1 MSTQEQEPL
10 INACPECGEAI
21 DVSDQP
27 PYAKIECPHCKSSIR
42 VRTLLGQYQIERLL
56 GEGGMSQV
64 FLARDET
71 LGRSVALKVLHK
83 ELSRDKKLTDSFERE
98 AKITASINHP
108 NVVKVY
114 TVGSDYGYFFIAMEL
129 MDNVSLE
136 ELITKQERV
145 PEKQVMQIACDVTN
159 GLNAAFKAGLIHR
172 DIKPGNILL
181 TDDGTAKLVDFGLA
195 VQAGHFDADEDVW
208 ATPFYVPP
216 EKLEGEPD
224 DFRGDIYSLGAT
236 LFHAVSGTPPYA
248 ANTAS
253 LDELKKIKAKTIRL
267 IDSVPKARKQTC
279 NLIDRM
285 MARNP
290 AERHQNYKDLLAEL
304 NHAAAKLGR
313 RTYGSPGMVDG
324 MDEDSRKPL
333 WKRPAV
339 VVLGIVILLATVL
352 GLVFMGSKEDDL
364 SESLLAGGEDRVL
377 VAGEQNTAARYA
389 AARGVLEKGDFG
401 EAGEAFGSLLGAED
415 LKGATR
421 GWTEFNLGL
430 CLLLEGKEQEARV
443 EFLKLAKSGDNIGAD
458 AGTIEVMDFLKQ
470 VGRILG
476 DVLPVRNSDLA
487 TPNGDLSYQG
497 IAYLAAGLKNWNQGR
512 FESALRFFRQFQA
525 ASFPEPYTWIE
536 SLKGQVA
543 VYQQD
548 GAILKDLPNPHLSM
562 SNGDLDKAKTQL
574 LKAKEKLASGGAAPL
589 FVEARIA
596 RIQGLIDEKQR
607 LASLPPQKPL
617 ANVAANEGP
626 ASGDPPPAGNAASM
640 SAPPPVPTVTV
651 PTSTPDEFEPSG
663 EVLEELKK
671 LWATEEVAQGLGANF
686 EFPQALSRFERIE
699 VKTPLGMKLLADEM
713 QILKQ
718 AELFLSML
726 VAKLNEGKYEGVVIR
741 KEGKPLEARITG
753 ATRETLTVDLG
764 FGGNQVALVEFA
776 PSWLLAVARELLG
789 DAESSPEIIGNAGC
803 FAWATGETETA
814 RQLIAKSDAHPEE
827 FKGMWER
834 MMKYRPH

>member
-1 MSTQEQEPL
+1 MPTQEQEPL

-136 ELITKQERV
+136 ELITNQGRV
-145 PEKQVMQIACDVTN
+145 PEKQVMQIACDVTH
-159 GLNAAFKAGLIHR
+159 GLEAAFKAGLIHR

-181 TDDGTAKLVDFGLA
+181 TDDGMAKLVDFGLA

-253 LDELKKIKAKTIRL
+253 LDDLKKIKAKTIRL
-267 IDSVPKARKQTC
+267 VDSVPKARKRTC
-279 NLIDRM
+279 SLIDRM

-290 AERHQNYKDLLAEL
+290 ADRYQNYMDLLAEL
-304 NHAAAKLGR
+304 NDAVAKLGSR
-313 RTYGSPGMVDG
+313 RYSGPGMVG
-324 MDEDSRKPL
+324 AMGEDSGKPL

-339 VVLGIVILLATVL
+339 VVGIIAILTIVL
-352 GLVFMGSKEDDL
+352 GSIFLGSQDDDL
-364 SESLLAGGEDRVL
+364 SKTLLAGGEDRVL
-377 VAGEQNTAARYA
+377 VAGEQNTAARYVV
-389 AARGVLEKGDFG
+389 ARDRLEKGRFG
-401 EAGEAFGSLLGAED
+401 EAGEAFQSLLGAAD
-415 LKGATR
+415 LKEPTR
-421 GWTEFNLGL
+421 SWAEFNLGL
-430 CLLLEGKEQEARV
+430 CLLLEGKEQQARG
-443 EFLKLAKSGDNIGAD
+443 EFLKLAKSGESV
-458 AGTIEVMDFLKQ
+458 GTEKGTAEVIDFFRQASRALS
-470 VGRILG
+470 
-476 DVLPVRNSDLA
+476 DVLPVRNNESSLA
-487 TPNGDLSYQG
+487 GGELPYRGV
-497 IAYLAAGLKNWNQGR
+497 IYLAFGLKNWNQGQ
-512 FESALRFFRQFQA
+512 FESAVRFFRQFQA
-525 ASFPEPYTWIE
+525 ATFPEPYSWIE
-536 SLKGQVA
+536 VLKGQVA
-543 VYQQD
+543 AYQQD
-548 GAILKDLPNPHLSM
+548 AVILKDLPNPHLSM
-562 SNGDLDKAKTQL
+562 SDEALNKAREELTE
-574 LKAKEKLASGGAAPL
+574 AKGKLASDGSAPA

-596 RIQGLIDEKQR
+596 RIQGLIDEKKR
-607 LASLPPQKPL
+607 LASLPPKKL
-617 ANVAANEGP
+617 LTTDVAVGDA
-626 ASGDPPPAGNAASM
+626 AAFGDPPPAGQAASM
-640 SAPPPVPTVTV
+640 SANPPGPTGAAPVPA
-651 PTSTPDEFEPSG
+651 PNEFEPSG

-686 EFPQALSRFERIE
+686 EFPQALSRFEMVD
-699 VKTPLGMKLLADEM
+699 VKTPLGLKLVADEM
-713 QILKQ
+713 QILKK
-718 AELFLSML
+718 AELFLALL
-726 VAKLNEGKYEGVVIR
+726 VAKLNEGTYEGNVIR
-741 KEGKPLEARITG
+741 KEGKPLDAKITG
-753 ATRETLTVDLG
+753 ATREMLTVDLG
-764 FGGNQVALVEFA
+764 FGGNQVALVEFT
-776 PSWLLAVARELLG
+776 PSWLLAVARDTLG
-789 DAESSPEIIGNAGC
+789 GAEASPEVIGNAVC
-803 FAWATGETETA
+803 FAWATGEHETA
-814 RQLIAKSDAHPEE
+814 EKLIAKEGGLPGE
-827 FKGMWER
+827 FKEMWKR
-834 MMKYRPH
+834 VMKNRPR